1 MSELQSQVSN
11 VDTRVGAL
19 EEQTLHQRVQSLE
32 SEAAQTRSS
41 LHTVNATLSSE
52 LEQRTRATEQY
63 AFQTSQNA
71 TSLVLGELSAAADSL
86 EGRVR
91 QLSEPRGGEESK
103 GRVCMCARVCMAVSM
118 AVGRARE
125 EHAPLPFNTH
135 THTNTNTFMNAV
147 ACLLPPPS
155 PTHTP
160 QLADES
166 QGFSASLVSVLDGA
180 ESLEQRIDT
189 HDTNVSSLD
198 ARIADA
204 DTDIED
210 VNARVDA
217 VNDDLADL
225 QGVVLPL

>member
-1 MSELQSQVSN
+1 MRL
-11 VDTRVGAL
+11 
-19 EEQTLHQRVQSLE
+19 
-32 SEAAQTRSS
+32 
-41 LHTVNATLSSE
+41 
-52 LEQRTRATEQY
+52 
-63 AFQTSQNA
+63 
-71 TSLVLGELSAAADSL
+71 
-86 EGRVR
+86 
-91 QLSEPRGGEESK
+91 
-103 GRVCMCARVCMAVSM
+103 CAC
-118 AVGRARE
+118 
-125 EHAPLPFNTH
+125 F
-135 THTNTNTFMNAV
+135 
-147 ACLLPPPS
+147 PPS